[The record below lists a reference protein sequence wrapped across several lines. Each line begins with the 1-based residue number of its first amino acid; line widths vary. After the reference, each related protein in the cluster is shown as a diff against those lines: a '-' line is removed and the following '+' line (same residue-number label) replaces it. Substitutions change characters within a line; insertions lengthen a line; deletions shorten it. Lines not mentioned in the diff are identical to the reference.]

1 MDKEELINRIRQLE
15 KNQPN
20 FSLEDVQTEIKKRN
34 ESPYTGIPD
43 YLDEP
48 QGNARTEAIEEY
60 LKSPKFRRLFLEV
73 AGGIAGA
80 YTGGAFFAA
89 QAALRPA
96 LALLYRSLGAGIGEG
111 AAAGAAQIFDPRDDL
126 SREVIRGFVTGA
138 SAESIGAA
146 IPKLIG
152 KIGFKG
158 IKYEDEAQKAE
169 RILKDI
175 EIRKVKNTGTT
186 TKAVDDDDIKKLVE
200 EGVDL
205 TGEKRGLITPG
216 LGSENRLV
224 DILENITEKSFVAG
238 GRIISTRKKAERL
251 LTAELDDFI
260 GEFSDKATRTN
271 AGDLALHAVQN
282 SLNYFRATAKS
293 KYAKVD
299 ELAREPVRD
308 ALGRTVVVKKGEVL
322 TRPIAVNLRSTIDE
336 AKKLIE
342 NTKAFADLEPD
353 AQKVL
358 RTIARLDNNP
368 NVTFDVANG
377 LRSRFLAIT
386 RSNTDMVKGQAERYA
401 SILVKDISKNI
412 DEAVDAINATASPGL
427 RAAYDSAQRFYRL
440 GVTKYNNKILRN
452 LAEKAPEEVYT
463 TLIKPRR
470 PGTVKALMNAI
481 KGTKDVKK
489 KEELLNTI
497 KGTLI
502 GDVVGNSVRLKNGK
516 VDANYILKEFQK
528 YGDEVL
534 VESGLFAAREVR
546 QLENLLTALKA
557 AQKKSVGEGIPGAIF
572 IQLGQAGALMG
583 LLSGIFTVPS
593 AAIVFGPSVIGRLFT
608 NPKTVEFIKKGFNL
622 KPGSEAAYRN
632 ASQLIGAMISNEMID
647 RDEGEDYL
655 EELRESIQE
664 DLQGKVPVQQ
674 FPTMDDIGITEEQP
688 QQLAT
693 QPTLPTPNLTTPNV
707 NPTLLTQAPTGI
719 ATLNQGLTPSE
730 SAFLRE
736 EDKQIRLRQRGLA

>member
-1 MDKEELINRIRQLE
+1 MDRQKLINEIRGLQ
-15 KNQPN
+15 KTKAK
-20 FSLEDVQTEIKKRN
+20 FSLDDVETEIRKRKA
-34 ESPYTGIPD
+34 SPYNKIADYDELPD
-43 YLDEP
+43 DND
-48 QGNARTEAIEEY
+48 NAISEY
-60 LKSPKFRRLFLEV
+60 LASPKFRRLFLEV

-89 QAALRPA
+89 KTALRPA
-96 LALLYRSLGAGIGEG
+96 LKLLYRSLGAGVGEG

-126 SREVIRGFVTGA
+126 SKEVIRGFLTGM
-138 SAESIGAA
+138 SAEGIGAA

-158 IKYEDEAQKAE
+158 VKYEPEAEKAE

-175 EIRKVKNTGTT
+175 KIKNKENRGTT
-186 TKAVDDDDIKKLVE
+186 TRDIDDDNIE
-200 EGVDL
+200 
-205 TGEKRGLITPG
+205 GLITPG
-216 LGSENRLV
+216 IGSENRLV

-238 GRIISTRKKAERL
+238 GRIIATRKKAERL
-251 LTAELDDFI
+251 ITAELDDFVN
-260 GEFSDKATRTN
+260 EFSGQATRTN
-271 AGDLALHAVQN
+271 AGDLALSAVQN
-282 SLNYFRATAKS
+282 SLDYFRATAKS

-299 ELAREPVRD
+299 QLAREQILSR
-308 ALGRTVVVKKGEVL
+308 ATGQVVATK
-322 TRPIAVNLRSTIDE
+322 PITVNLRSTIDE

-342 NTKAFADLEPD
+342 DTKAFRELEPD
-353 AQKVL
+353 AQKIL
-358 RTIARLDNNP
+358 RTVARLDDDP
-368 NVTFDVANG
+368 QVTFDVANG
-377 LRSRFLAIT
+377 LRSRFLAIG
-386 RSNTDMVKGQAERYA
+386 RSNKDLVGGQAERYA
-401 SILVKDISKNI
+401 AKLVKDISKNL
-412 DEAVDAINATASPGL
+412 DETVDAVDATASPGL

-440 GVTKYNNKILRN
+440 GVTKYNNKVLRN

-470 PGTVKALMNAI
+470 PATVNALMNAI
-481 KGTKDVKK
+481 KSSKDVKK
-489 KEELLNTI
+489 KDELLNTM

-502 GDVVGNSVRLKNGK
+502 GDIVGNSVRLRKK

-534 VESGLFAAREVR
+534 IDSGLFSAREVR
-546 QLENLLTALKA
+546 QLENLLDALSV
-557 AQKKSVGEGIPGAIF
+557 AQKKAVGEGIPGAIF

-655 EELRESIQE
+655 EELRESIRE
-664 DLQGKVPVQQ
+664 DLQGKKPALQ
-674 FPTMDDIGITEEQP
+674 FPTMDDIGVTEEP

-693 QPTLPTPNLTTPNV
+693 QPTLPTPSLTTPSV
-707 NPTLLTQAPTGI
+707 NPALVSPAPTGI
-719 ATLNQGLTPSE
+719 TSLNQGLTPTE
-730 SAFLRE
+730 SALLSPE
-736 EDKQIRLRQRGLA
+736 EQQIRLRSRGLG

>member
-1 MDKEELINRIRQLE
+1 M
-15 KNQPN
+15 
-20 FSLEDVQTEIKKRN
+20 
-34 ESPYTGIPD
+34 
-43 YLDEP
+43 
-48 QGNARTEAIEEY
+48 
-60 LKSPKFRRLFLEV
+60 
-73 AGGIAGA
+73 
-80 YTGGAFFAA
+80 
-89 QAALRPA
+89 
-96 LALLYRSLGAGIGEG
+96 
-111 AAAGAAQIFDPRDDL
+111 
-126 SREVIRGFVTGA
+126 
-138 SAESIGAA
+138 
-146 IPKLIG
+146 
-152 KIGFKG
+152 
-158 IKYEDEAQKAE
+158 
-169 RILKDI
+169 
-175 EIRKVKNTGTT
+175 
-186 TKAVDDDDIKKLVE
+186 DDDNIE
-200 EGVDL
+200 
-205 TGEKRGLITPG
+205 GLITPG
-216 LGSENRLV
+216 IGSENRLV

-251 LTAELDDFI
+251 ITAELEDFV
-260 GEFSDKATRTN
+260 GDFSNKATRTN
-271 AGDLALHAVQN
+271 AGDLALSAVQN
-282 SLNYFRATAKS
+282 SLDYFRATAKS

-299 ELAREPVRD
+299 QLAREQILSR
-308 ALGRTVVVKKGEVL
+308 ATGQVVA
-322 TRPIAVNLRSTIDE
+322 TRPITVNLRSTIDE

-342 NTKAFADLEPD
+342 DTKVFREIELD

-358 RTIARLDNNP
+358 RIIAKLDNDP

-386 RSNTDMVKGQAERYA
+386 RSNKDLVKGQSERYA
-401 SILVKDISKNI
+401 AKLVKDISKNL
-412 DEAVDAINATASPGL
+412 DETVDAIDATASPGL

-664 DLQGKVPVQQ
+664 DLQGKTPVQQ
-674 FPTMDDIGITEEQP
+674 FPTMDDIGVTEEEP

>member
-1 MDKEELINRIRQLE
+1 MDRQKLINEIRGLQ
-15 KNQPN
+15 KTKAK
-20 FSLEDVQTEIKKRN
+20 FSLDDVETEIRKRKA
-34 ESPYTGIPD
+34 SPYNKIADYDELPD
-43 YLDEP
+43 DND
-48 QGNARTEAIEEY
+48 NAISEY
-60 LKSPKFRRLFLEV
+60 LASPKFRRLFLEV

-89 QAALRPA
+89 RTALRPA
-96 LALLYRSLGAGIGEG
+96 LRLLYRSLGAGVGEG
-111 AAAGAAQIFDPRDDL
+111 AAAGASQIFDPRDDL
-126 SREVIRGFVTGA
+126 SKEVIRGFLTGA
-138 SAESIGAA
+138 TAESIGAA

-158 IKYEDEAQKAE
+158 VKYEPEAEKAE

-175 EIRKVKNTGTT
+175 KIKNKENRGTT
-186 TKAVDDDDIKKLVE
+186 TRDIDDDNIE
-200 EGVDL
+200 
-205 TGEKRGLITPG
+205 GLITPG
-216 LGSENRLV
+216 IGSENRLV

-238 GRIISTRKKAERL
+238 GRIIATRKKAERL
-251 LTAELDDFI
+251 ITAELDDFVN
-260 GEFSDKATRTN
+260 EFSGQATRTN
-271 AGDLALHAVQN
+271 AGDLALSAVQN
-282 SLNYFRATAKS
+282 SLDYFRATAKS

-299 ELAREPVRD
+299 QLAREQILSR
-308 ALGRTVVVKKGEVL
+308 ATGQVVATK
-322 TRPIAVNLRSTIDE
+322 PITVNLRSTIDE

-342 NTKAFADLEPD
+342 DTKAFRELEPD
-353 AQKVL
+353 AQKIL
-358 RTIARLDNNP
+358 RTVARLDNDP

-377 LRSRFLAIT
+377 LRSRFLAIG
-386 RSNTDMVKGQAERYA
+386 RSNKDLVGGQAERYA
-401 SILVKDISKNI
+401 AKLVKDISKNL
-412 DEAVDAINATASPGL
+412 DETVDAVDATASPGL

-440 GVTKYNNKILRN
+440 GVTKYNNKVLRN

-470 PGTVKALMNAI
+470 PATVNALMNAI
-481 KGTKDVKK
+481 KSSKDVKK
-489 KEELLNTI
+489 KDELLNTM

-502 GDVVGNSVRLKNGK
+502 GDIVGNSVRLRKK

-534 VESGLFAAREVR
+534 IDSGLFSAREVR
-546 QLENLLTALKA
+546 QLENLLDALSV
-557 AQKKSVGEGIPGAIF
+557 AQKKAVGEGIPGAIF

-655 EELRESIQE
+655 EELRESIRE
-664 DLQGKVPVQQ
+664 DLQGKKPALQ
-674 FPTMDDIGITEEQP
+674 FPTMDDIGVTEEP

-693 QPTLPTPNLTTPNV
+693 QPTLPTPSLTTPSV
-707 NPTLLTQAPTGI
+707 NPALVSPAATGI
-719 ATLNQGLTPSE
+719 TSLNQGLTPTE
-730 SAFLRE
+730 SALLSPE
-736 EDKQIRLRQRGLA
+736 EQQIRLRSRGLG

>member
-1 MDKEELINRIRQLE
+1 MDRQKLINEIRGLQ
-15 KNQPN
+15 KTKAK
-20 FSLEDVQTEIKKRN
+20 FSLDDVETEIRKRKA
-34 ESPYTGIPD
+34 SPYNKIADYDELPD
-43 YLDEP
+43 DND
-48 QGNARTEAIEEY
+48 NAISEY
-60 LKSPKFRRLFLEV
+60 LASPKFRRLFLEV

-89 QAALRPA
+89 KTALRPA
-96 LALLYRSLGAGIGEG
+96 LKLLYRSLGAGVGEG

-126 SREVIRGFVTGA
+126 SKEVIRGFLTGM
-138 SAESIGAA
+138 SAEGIGAA

-158 IKYEDEAQKAE
+158 VKYEPEAEKAE

-175 EIRKVKNTGTT
+175 KIKNKENRGTT
-186 TKAVDDDDIKKLVE
+186 TRDIDDDNIE
-200 EGVDL
+200 
-205 TGEKRGLITPG
+205 GLITPG
-216 LGSENRLV
+216 IGSENRLV

-238 GRIISTRKKAERL
+238 GRIIATRKKAERL
-251 LTAELDDFI
+251 ITAELDDFVN
-260 GEFSDKATRTN
+260 EFSGQATRTN
-271 AGDLALHAVQN
+271 AGDLALSAVQN
-282 SLNYFRATAKS
+282 SLDYFRATAKS

-299 ELAREPVRD
+299 QLAREQILSR
-308 ALGRTVVVKKGEVL
+308 ATGQVVATK
-322 TRPIAVNLRSTIDE
+322 PITVNLRSTIDE

-342 NTKAFADLEPD
+342 DTKAFRELEPD
-353 AQKVL
+353 AQKIL
-358 RTIARLDNNP
+358 RTVARLDNDP
-368 NVTFDVANG
+368 QVTFDVANG
-377 LRSRFLAIT
+377 LRSRFLAIG
-386 RSNTDMVKGQAERYA
+386 RSNKDLVGGQAERYA
-401 SILVKDISKNI
+401 AKLVKDISKNL
-412 DEAVDAINATASPGL
+412 DETVDAVDATASPGL

-440 GVTKYNNKILRN
+440 GVTKYNNKVLRN

-470 PGTVKALMNAI
+470 PATVNALMNAI
-481 KGTKDVKK
+481 KSSKDVKK
-489 KEELLNTI
+489 KDELLNTM

-502 GDVVGNSVRLKNGK
+502 GDIVGNSVRLRKK

-534 VESGLFAAREVR
+534 IDSGLFSAREVR
-546 QLENLLTALKA
+546 QLENLLDALSV
-557 AQKKSVGEGIPGAIF
+557 AQKKAVGEGIPGAIF

-655 EELRESIQE
+655 EELRESIRE
-664 DLQGKVPVQQ
+664 DLQGKKPALQ
-674 FPTMDDIGITEEQP
+674 FPTMDDIGVTEEP

-693 QPTLPTPNLTTPNV
+693 QPTLPTPSLATPSV
-707 NPTLLTQAPTGI
+707 NPALVSPAPTGI
-719 ATLNQGLTPSE
+719 TSLNQGLTPTE
-730 SAFLRE
+730 SALLSPE
-736 EDKQIRLRQRGLA
+736 EQQIRLRSRGLG

>member
-1 MDKEELINRIRQLE
+1 MDRQKLINEIRGLQ
-15 KNQPN
+15 KTKAK
-20 FSLEDVQTEIKKRN
+20 FSLDDVETEIRKRKG
-34 ESPYTGIPD
+34 SPYNKIADYDELPD
-43 YLDEP
+43 DND
-48 QGNARTEAIEEY
+48 NAISEY
-60 LKSPKFRRLFLEV
+60 LASPKFRRLFLEV

-89 QAALRPA
+89 RTALRPA
-96 LALLYRSLGAGIGEG
+96 LRLLYRSLGAGVGEG

-126 SREVIRGFVTGA
+126 SKEVIRGFLTGA
-138 SAESIGAA
+138 TAESIGAA

-158 IKYEDEAQKAE
+158 VKYEPEAEKAE

-175 EIRKVKNTGTT
+175 KIKNKENRGTT
-186 TKAVDDDDIKKLVE
+186 TRDIDDDNIE
-200 EGVDL
+200 
-205 TGEKRGLITPG
+205 GLITPG
-216 LGSENRLV
+216 IGSENRLV

-238 GRIISTRKKAERL
+238 GRIIATRKKAERL
-251 LTAELDDFI
+251 ITAELDDFVN
-260 GEFSDKATRTN
+260 EFSGQATRTN
-271 AGDLALHAVQN
+271 AGDLALSAVQN
-282 SLNYFRATAKS
+282 SLDYFRATAKS

-299 ELAREPVRD
+299 QLAREQILSR
-308 ALGRTVVVKKGEVL
+308 ATGQVVATK
-322 TRPIAVNLRSTIDE
+322 PITVNLRSTIDE

-342 NTKAFADLEPD
+342 DTKAFRELEPD
-353 AQKVL
+353 AQKIL
-358 RTIARLDNNP
+358 RTVAKLDNDP
-368 NVTFDVANG
+368 QVTFDVANG
-377 LRSRFLAIT
+377 LRSRFLAIG
-386 RSNTDMVKGQAERYA
+386 RSNKDLVGGQAERYA
-401 SILVKDISKNI
+401 AKLVKDISKNL
-412 DEAVDAINATASPGL
+412 DETVDAVDATASPGL

-440 GVTKYNNKILRN
+440 GVTKYNNKVLRN

-470 PGTVKALMNAI
+470 PATVNALMNAI
-481 KGTKDVKK
+481 KSSKDVKK
-489 KEELLNTI
+489 KDELLNTM

-502 GDVVGNSVRLKNGK
+502 GDIVGNSVRLRKK

-534 VESGLFAAREVR
+534 IDSGLFSAREVR
-546 QLENLLTALKA
+546 QLENLLDALSV
-557 AQKKSVGEGIPGAIF
+557 AQKKAVGEGIPGAIF

-655 EELRESIQE
+655 EELRESIRE
-664 DLQGKVPVQQ
+664 DLQGKKPALQ
-674 FPTMDDIGITEEQP
+674 FPTMDDIGVTEEP

-693 QPTLPTPNLTTPNV
+693 QPTLPTPSLATPSV
-707 NPTLLTQAPTGI
+707 NPALVNPAPTGI
-719 ATLNQGLTPSE
+719 TSLNQGLTPTE
-730 SAFLRE
+730 SALLSPE
-736 EDKQIRLRQRGLA
+736 EQQIRLRSRGLG

>member
-1 MDKEELINRIRQLE
+1 MDRQKLINEIRGLQ
-15 KNQPN
+15 KTKAK
-20 FSLEDVQTEIKKRN
+20 FSLDDVETEIRKRKT
-34 ESPYTGIPD
+34 SPYNKIADYDELPD
-43 YLDEP
+43 DND
-48 QGNARTEAIEEY
+48 NAISEY
-60 LKSPKFRRLFLEV
+60 LASPKFRRLFLEV

-89 QAALRPA
+89 RTALRPA
-96 LALLYRSLGAGIGEG
+96 LRLLYRSLGAGVGEG

-126 SREVIRGFVTGA
+126 SKEVIRGFLTGA

-158 IKYEDEAQKAE
+158 VKYEPEAEKAE

-175 EIRKVKNTGTT
+175 KIKNKENRGTT
-186 TKAVDDDDIKKLVE
+186 TRDIDDDNIE
-200 EGVDL
+200 
-205 TGEKRGLITPG
+205 GLITPG
-216 LGSENRLV
+216 IGSENRLV

-238 GRIISTRKKAERL
+238 GRIIATRKKAERL
-251 LTAELDDFI
+251 ITAELDDFVN
-260 GEFSDKATRTN
+260 EFSGQATRTN
-271 AGDLALHAVQN
+271 AGDLALSAVQN
-282 SLNYFRATAKS
+282 SLDYFRATAKS

-299 ELAREPVRD
+299 QLAREQILSR
-308 ALGRTVVVKKGEVL
+308 ATGQVVATK
-322 TRPIAVNLRSTIDE
+322 PITVNLRSTIDE

-342 NTKAFADLEPD
+342 DTKAFRELEPD
-353 AQKVL
+353 AQKIL
-358 RTIARLDNNP
+358 RTVARLDNDP
-368 NVTFDVANG
+368 QVTFDVANG
-377 LRSRFLAIT
+377 LRSRFLAIG
-386 RSNTDMVKGQAERYA
+386 RSNKDLVGGQAERYA
-401 SILVKDISKNI
+401 AKLVKDISKNL
-412 DEAVDAINATASPGL
+412 DETVDAVDATASPGL

-440 GVTKYNNKILRN
+440 GVTKYNNKVLRN

-470 PGTVKALMNAI
+470 PATVNALMNAI
-481 KGTKDVKK
+481 KSSKDVKK
-489 KEELLNTI
+489 KDELLNTM

-502 GDVVGNSVRLKNGK
+502 GDIVGNSVRLRKK

-534 VESGLFAAREVR
+534 IDSGLFSAREVR
-546 QLENLLTALKA
+546 QLENLLDALSV
-557 AQKKSVGEGIPGAIF
+557 AQKKAVGEGIPGAIF

-655 EELRESIQE
+655 EELRESIRE
-664 DLQGKVPVQQ
+664 DLQGKKPALQ
-674 FPTMDDIGITEEQP
+674 FPTMDDIGVTEEP

-693 QPTLPTPNLTTPNV
+693 QPTLPTPSLTTPSV
-707 NPTLLTQAPTGI
+707 NPALVSPAPTGI
-719 ATLNQGLTPSE
+719 TSLNQGLTPTE
-730 SAFLRE
+730 SALLSPE
-736 EDKQIRLRQRGLA
+736 EQQIRLRSRGLG

>member
-1 MDKEELINRIRQLE
+1 MDRQKLINEIRGLQ
-15 KNQPN
+15 KTKAK
-20 FSLEDVQTEIKKRN
+20 FSLDDVETEIRKRK
-34 ESPYTGIPD
+34 ESPYNKIADYDELPD
-43 YLDEP
+43 DND
-48 QGNARTEAIEEY
+48 NAISEY
-60 LKSPKFRRLFLEV
+60 LASPKFRRLFLEV
-73 AGGIAGA
+73 AGGVAGA

-89 QAALRPA
+89 RTALRPA
-96 LALLYRSLGAGIGEG
+96 LRLLYRSLGAGVGEG

-126 SREVIRGFVTGA
+126 SKEVIRGFLTGM
-138 SAESIGAA
+138 SAEGIGAA

-158 IKYEDEAQKAE
+158 VKYEPEAEKAE

-175 EIRKVKNTGTT
+175 KIKNKENRGTT
-186 TKAVDDDDIKKLVE
+186 TRDIDDDNIE
-200 EGVDL
+200 
-205 TGEKRGLITPG
+205 GLITPG
-216 LGSENRLV
+216 IGSENRLV

-238 GRIISTRKKAERL
+238 GRIIATRKKAERL
-251 LTAELDDFI
+251 ITAELDDFVN
-260 GEFSDKATRTN
+260 EFSGQATRTN
-271 AGDLALHAVQN
+271 AGDLALSAVQN
-282 SLNYFRATAKS
+282 SLDYFRATAKS

-299 ELAREPVRD
+299 QLAREQILSR
-308 ALGRTVVVKKGEVL
+308 ATGQVVATK
-322 TRPIAVNLRSTIDE
+322 PITVNLRSTIDE

-342 NTKAFADLEPD
+342 DTKAFRELEPD
-353 AQKVL
+353 AQKIL
-358 RTIARLDNNP
+358 RTVARLDNDP
-368 NVTFDVANG
+368 QVTFDVANG
-377 LRSRFLAIT
+377 LRSRFLAIG
-386 RSNTDMVKGQAERYA
+386 RSNKDLVGGQAERYA
-401 SILVKDISKNI
+401 AKLVKDISKNL
-412 DEAVDAINATASPGL
+412 DETVDAVDATASPGL

-440 GVTKYNNKILRN
+440 GVTKYNNKVLRN

-470 PGTVKALMNAI
+470 PATVNALMNAI
-481 KGTKDVKK
+481 KSSKDVKK
-489 KEELLNTI
+489 KDELLNTM

-502 GDVVGNSVRLKNGK
+502 GDIVGNSVRLRKK

-534 VESGLFAAREVR
+534 IDSGLFSAREVR
-546 QLENLLTALKA
+546 QLENLLDALSV
-557 AQKKSVGEGIPGAIF
+557 AQKKAVGEGIPGAIF

-655 EELRESIQE
+655 EELRESIRE
-664 DLQGKVPVQQ
+664 DLQGKKPALQ
-674 FPTMDDIGITEEQP
+674 FPTMDDIGVTEEP

-693 QPTLPTPNLTTPNV
+693 QPTLPTPSLTTPSV
-707 NPTLLTQAPTGI
+707 NPALVSPAPTGI
-719 ATLNQGLTPSE
+719 TSLNQGLTPTE
-730 SAFLRE
+730 SALLSPE
-736 EDKQIRLRQRGLA
+736 EQQIRLRSRGLG

>member
-1 MDKEELINRIRQLE
+1 MDRQKLINEIRGLQ
-15 KNQPN
+15 KTKAK
-20 FSLEDVQTEIKKRN
+20 FSLDDVETEIRKRKA
-34 ESPYTGIPD
+34 SPYNKIADYDELPD
-43 YLDEP
+43 DND
-48 QGNARTEAIEEY
+48 NAISEY
-60 LKSPKFRRLFLEV
+60 LASPKFRRLFLEV

-89 QAALRPA
+89 KTALRPA
-96 LALLYRSLGAGIGEG
+96 LKLLYRSLGAGVGEG

-126 SREVIRGFVTGA
+126 SKEVIRGFLTGM
-138 SAESIGAA
+138 SAEGIGAA

-158 IKYEDEAQKAE
+158 VKYEPEAEKAE

-175 EIRKVKNTGTT
+175 KIKNKENRGTT
-186 TKAVDDDDIKKLVE
+186 TRDIDDDNIE
-200 EGVDL
+200 
-205 TGEKRGLITPG
+205 GLITPG
-216 LGSENRLV
+216 IGSENRLV

-238 GRIISTRKKAERL
+238 GRIIATRKKAERL
-251 LTAELDDFI
+251 ITAELDDFVN
-260 GEFSDKATRTN
+260 EFSGQATRTN
-271 AGDLALHAVQN
+271 AGDLALSAVQN
-282 SLNYFRATAKS
+282 SLDYFRATAKS

-299 ELAREPVRD
+299 QLAREQILSR
-308 ALGRTVVVKKGEVL
+308 ATGQVVATK
-322 TRPIAVNLRSTIDE
+322 PITVNLRSTIDE

-342 NTKAFADLEPD
+342 DTKAFRELEPD
-353 AQKVL
+353 AQKIL
-358 RTIARLDNNP
+358 RTVARLDNDP
-368 NVTFDVANG
+368 QVTFDVANG
-377 LRSRFLAIT
+377 LRSRFLAIG
-386 RSNTDMVKGQAERYA
+386 RSNKDLVGGQAERYA
-401 SILVKDISKNI
+401 AKLVKDISKNL
-412 DEAVDAINATASPGL
+412 DETVDAVDATASPGL

-440 GVTKYNNKILRN
+440 GVTKYNNKVLRN

-470 PGTVKALMNAI
+470 PATVNALMNAI
-481 KGTKDVKK
+481 KSSKDVKK
-489 KEELLNTI
+489 KDELLNTM

-502 GDVVGNSVRLKNGK
+502 GDIVGNSVRLRKK

-534 VESGLFAAREVR
+534 IDSGLFSAREVR
-546 QLENLLTALKA
+546 QLENLLDALSV
-557 AQKKSVGEGIPGAIF
+557 AQKKAVGEGIPGAIF

-655 EELRESIQE
+655 EELRESIRE
-664 DLQGKVPVQQ
+664 DLQGKKPALQ
-674 FPTMDDIGITEEQP
+674 FPTMDDIGVTEEP

-693 QPTLPTPNLTTPNV
+693 QPTLPTPSLTTPSV
-707 NPTLLTQAPTGI
+707 NPALVSPAPTGI
-719 ATLNQGLTPSE
+719 TSLNQGLTPTE
-730 SAFLRE
+730 SALLSPE
-736 EDKQIRLRQRGLA
+736 EQQIRLRSRGLG

>member
-1 MDKEELINRIRQLE
+1 MDREELINRIKGLE
-15 KNQPN
+15 KNQSK
-20 FSLEDVQTEIKKRN
+20 FSLEDVQTEIKKRK
-34 ESPYTGIPD
+34 ESPYNKISDYDEVPD
-43 YLDEP
+43 DDD
-48 QGNARTEAIEEY
+48 NAISEY
-60 LKSPKFRRLFLEV
+60 LASPKFRRLALEIL
-73 AGGIAGA
+73 GGVAGA
-80 YTGGAFFAA
+80 YTGGTFFAA

-96 LALLYRSLGAGIGEG
+96 LALLYRSLGAGVGEG
-111 AAAGAAQIFDPRDDL
+111 AAAGAAQIFDPRDDVAK
-126 SREVIRGFVTGA
+126 EVLRGFATGA
-138 SAESIGAA
+138 TAESIGAA
-146 IPKLIG
+146 IPAIIKR
-152 KIGFKG
+152 IGFKG
-158 IKYEDEAQKAE
+158 IKYEDEAEKAE

-175 EIRKVKNTGTT
+175 KIKRKQNTGTT
-186 TKAVDDDDIKKLVE
+186 TKAVDDDKIDA
-200 EGVDL
+200 
-205 TGEKRGLITPG
+205 LITPG
-216 LGSENRLV
+216 IGSENRLI

-251 LTAELDDFI
+251 ITAELEDFV
-260 GEFSDKATRTN
+260 GDFSNKATRTN
-271 AGDLALHAVQN
+271 AGDLALSAVQN
-282 SLNYFRATAKS
+282 SLDYFRATAKS

-299 ELAREPVRD
+299 QLAREQILSR
-308 ALGRTVVVKKGEVL
+308 ATGQVVA
-322 TRPIAVNLRSTIDE
+322 TRPITVNLRSTIDE

-342 NTKAFADLEPD
+342 DTKVFREIELD

-358 RTIARLDNNP
+358 RIIAKLDNDP

-386 RSNTDMVKGQAERYA
+386 RSNKDLVKGQSERYA
-401 SILVKDISKNI
+401 AKLVKDISKNL
-412 DEAVDAINATASPGL
+412 DETVDAIDATASPGL

-664 DLQGKVPVQQ
+664 DLQGKTPVQQ
-674 FPTMDDIGITEEQP
+674 FPTMDDIGVTEEEP